1 MEILSKKCVNRS
13 QHLSDC
19 RHGNHLLSCWIPPLV
34 DRGMGGS
41 LMKWVGSEGV
51 AVDTLFVYLW
61 HPLVLYIPTLWTVL
75 TTHFMTSRSLRI
87 MKSSFPPLP
96 LVRAAETKTSK
107 TKWAT
112 LKVSADTLSWR
123 QILMVASRRKQTV
136 LITSPRQKLN
146 HCVNILI
153 SLVTHEGK
161 HWEETDFIFKWRPSQ
176 S

>member
-34 DRGMGGS
+34 DRGMGGVRRGCRGYS
-41 LMKWVGSEGV
+41 LCISVTSSGIVHSNS
-51 AVDTLFVYLW
+51 VDSADDTFHDVSVVKN
-61 HPLVLYIPTLWTVL
+61 HEI
-75 TTHFMTSRSLRI
+75 
-87 MKSSFPPLP
+87 PLP

-136 LITSPRQKLN
+136 FITSPRQKLN